1 MAVNYIETAEL
12 HTFSCDGQI
21 TYIGGVDAEN
31 NEIVIEVCTYQLLQT
46 LDIPYMKE
54 KLNDYINK
62 LNENTNEK

>member
-12 HTFSCDGQI
+12 HTFSCDGQM

-31 NEIVIEVCTYQLLQT
+31 NEVIISVCTYQLLHT

-62 LNENTNEK
+62 LNENKNEK

>member
-1 MAVNYIETAEL
+1 MSVKYIETAEL

-21 TYIGGVDAEN
+21 TYIGGIDAEN

-62 LNENTNEK
+62 LNEKKNEK

>member
-12 HTFSCDGQI
+12 HTFSCDGQT
-21 TYIGGVDAEN
+21 TYIGGIDAEN
-31 NEIVIEVCTYQLLQT
+31 NEIIIEVCTYQLLQT

-62 LNENTNEK
+62 INTEKK

>member
-1 MAVNYIETAEL
+1 MSVKYIETAEL

>member
-1 MAVNYIETAEL
+1 MGVKYIETAEL

-21 TYIGGVDAEN
+21 TYIGGIDAEN

>member
-31 NEIVIEVCTYQLLQT
+31 NEIVIEVCNYQLLQT

-62 LNENTNEK
+62 LNENKNEK

>member
-46 LDIPYMKE
+46 LDIP
-54 KLNDYINK
+54 L
-62 LNENTNEK
+62 

>member
-1 MAVNYIETAEL
+1 MGVEYIETAEL

-21 TYIGGVDAEN
+21 TYIGGIDASG

-62 LNENTNEK
+62 LNENKNEK

>member
-1 MAVNYIETAEL
+1 MAVKYIETAEL

-21 TYIGGVDAEN
+21 TYIGGIDAEN

-62 LNENTNEK
+62 LNENKNEK

>member
-31 NEIVIEVCTYQLLQT
+31 NEIIIEVCTYQLLQT

>member
-21 TYIGGVDAEN
+21 TYIGCVDAMG
-31 NEIVIEVCTYQLLQT
+31 NEIVIEVCTYQLLHT

-62 LNENTNEK
+62 LNENKNEK

>member
-1 MAVNYIETAEL
+1 MGVKYIETAEL

>member
-1 MAVNYIETAEL
+1 MSVKYIETAEL

-62 LNENTNEK
+62 LNENKNEK